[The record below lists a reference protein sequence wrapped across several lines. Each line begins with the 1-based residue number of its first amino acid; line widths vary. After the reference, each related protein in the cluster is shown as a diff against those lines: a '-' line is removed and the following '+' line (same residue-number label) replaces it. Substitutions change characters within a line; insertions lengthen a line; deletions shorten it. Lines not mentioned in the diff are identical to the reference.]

1 MPNHF
6 TILYR
11 AQEITNFEMEYIV
24 DQSEERISKVQV
36 VMKLRN
42 VLAVFNCMI
51 SNEGKEIIVFNST
64 WIMRMYLLWD
74 ETKKKQ
80 KTCFLLRSISR
91 SAQESKIFITWI
103 IIEQQENI

>member
-74 ETKKKQ
+74 ETKKK

>member
-42 VLAVFNCMI
+42 VLAVFNYMI

-74 ETKKKQ
+74 ETKKKN
-80 KTCFLLRSISR
+80 LLFAKKYIQISPGKQNLHYIDYHR
-91 SAQESKIFITWI
+91 TARKYL
-103 IIEQQENI
+103 N